1 MKLQTGYTEDIIRNS
16 FEDAYIDSTQVVRWK
31 SNDQIPF
38 QDMLADFRALGLI
51 DEDIQLGSSLLR
63 EKEDEEFWANQNS
76 TVTPIARKIHHV

>member
-1 MKLQTGYTEDIIRNS
+1 MKLQTGYTEDTIRNS
-16 FEDAYIDSTQVVRWK
+16 FEDTYVDSTQVVRWK
-31 SNDQIPF
+31 SNDNIPF

-76 TVTPIARKIHHV
+76 TVTSISRKIHHV

>member
-1 MKLQTGYTEDIIRNS
+1 MKLQTGYTEDTIRNS
-16 FEDAYIDSTQVVRWK
+16 FADAYIDSTQVVRWK

-63 EKEDEEFWANQNS
+63 EREDEEFWANQLS
-76 TVTPIARKIHHV
+76 TVTSIARKIHHV

>member
-1 MKLQTGYTEDIIRNS
+1 MKLQTGYTEDTIRNS
-16 FEDAYIDSTQVVRWK
+16 FADAYIDSTQVVLWK

-76 TVTPIARKIHHV
+76 TVTSIARKIHHV

>member
-1 MKLQTGYTEDIIRNS
+1 MKLQTGYTEDTIRNS
-16 FEDAYIDSTQVVRWK
+16 FEDTYVDSTQVVRWK

-63 EKEDEEFWANQNS
+63 EKDDEEFWANQNS
-76 TVTPIARKIHHV
+76 TVTSIAKKIHHV

>member
-1 MKLQTGYTEDIIRNS
+1 MIFQTGYTEDSIRNS
-16 FEDAYIDSTQVVRWK
+16 FEDTYIDSTQVVRWK

-76 TVTPIARKIHHV
+76 TVTSIARKIHHV

>member
-1 MKLQTGYTEDIIRNS
+1 MKLQTGYTEDTIRNS

-31 SNDQIPF
+31 SNDNIPF

-63 EKEDEEFWANQNS
+63 EKEDEEFWANQLS
-76 TVTPIARKIHHV
+76 TVTSIARKIHHV

>member
-1 MKLQTGYTEDIIRNS
+1 MKLQTGYTEDTIRNS
-16 FEDAYIDSTQVVRWK
+16 FADAYVDSTQVVRWK

>member
-1 MKLQTGYTEDIIRNS
+1 MKLQTGYTEDTIRNS
-16 FEDAYIDSTQVVRWK
+16 FADAYVDSTQVVRWK

-76 TVTPIARKIHHV
+76 TVTLIARKIHHV

>member
-1 MKLQTGYTEDIIRNS
+1 MIFQTGYTEDSIRNS
-16 FEDAYIDSTQVVRWK
+16 FEDTYVDSTQVVRWK

-76 TVTPIARKIHHV
+76 TVTSIARKIHHV

>member
-1 MKLQTGYTEDIIRNS
+1 MRLQTGYTEDTIRNS
-16 FEDAYIDSTQVVRWK
+16 FQDAYIDSNLIVRWK
-31 SNDQIPF
+31 SNNQIPF

-63 EKEDEEFWANQNS
+63 EKEDEEFWANQQS

>member
-1 MKLQTGYTEDIIRNS
+1 MRLQTGYTEDTIRNS
-16 FEDAYIDSTQVVRWK
+16 FQDAYIDSNLIVRWK

-63 EKEDEEFWANQNS
+63 EKEDEEFWANQQS

>member
-1 MKLQTGYTEDIIRNS
+1 MKLQTGYTEDTIRNS
-16 FEDAYIDSTQVVRWK
+16 FEDTYVDSTQVVRWK

-76 TVTPIARKIHHV
+76 TVTSIARKIHHV

>member
-1 MKLQTGYTEDIIRNS
+1 MKLQTGYTEDTIRNS
-16 FEDAYIDSTQVVRWK
+16 FEDTYVDSTQVVRWK

-63 EKEDEEFWANQNS
+63 EKEDEEFWANQLS
-76 TVTPIARKIHHV
+76 TVTSIARKIHHV

>member
-1 MKLQTGYTEDIIRNS
+1 MRLQTGYTEDTIRNS

-38 QDMLADFRALGLI
+38 QDMLADFRSLGLI

-76 TVTPIARKIHHV
+76 TVTSISKKTHHV

>member
-1 MKLQTGYTEDIIRNS
+1 MKLQTGYTEDTIRNS
-16 FEDAYIDSTQVVRWK
+16 FADAYIDSTQVVRWK

-63 EKEDEEFWANQNS
+63 EKEDEEFWANQLS
-76 TVTPIARKIHHV
+76 TVTSIARKIHHV

>member
-1 MKLQTGYTEDIIRNS
+1 MKLQTGYTEDTIRNS

-31 SNDQIPF
+31 SNDNIPF

-76 TVTPIARKIHHV
+76 TVTSIARKIHHV

>member
-1 MKLQTGYTEDIIRNS
+1 MKLQTGYTEDTIRNS
-16 FEDAYIDSTQVVRWK
+16 FADAYVDSTQVVRWK

-76 TVTPIARKIHHV
+76 TVTSIARKIHHV